1 MVRRIPEGY
10 RNVTPYLIN
19 EGVEKVIHFLRQAFG
34 AAEKYPPMKRPDGTI
49 MHVEMRVGD
58 SVIMMGE
65 ATSEY
70 RPMPACLYVYVEDVD
85 STYQRALRA
94 GATSVVDPRD
104 QFYGDRSAGVRD
116 SAGNVWWIATHKED
130 VPDAELQRRFRA
142 SYSQASGV

>member
-116 SAGNVWWIATHKED
+116 PAGNVWWIATHKED

-142 SYSQASGV
+142 SYSQPSGV

>member
-34 AAEKYPPMKRPDGTI
+34 AAEKYPPMKRLDGTI

-70 RPMPACLYVYVEDVD
+70 RPMPASL
-85 STYQRALRA
+85 
-94 GATSVVDPRD
+94 
-104 QFYGDRSAGVRD
+104 
-116 SAGNVWWIATHKED
+116 
-130 VPDAELQRRFRA
+130 
-142 SYSQASGV
+142 